1 MSVQVISG
9 NIFNSDA
16 TCLVNTVNTVGV
28 MGKGVALVY
37 RLRYPDMFEEYKKA
51 CASGELSIGRGWLYS
66 PKNSPITV
74 YNFPTKRHW
83 KHPSSLGYIED
94 GLAYFLDSYKD
105 LGLQSVAF
113 PLLGTEN
120 GGLEKEV
127 VLPLMEKVLVRCDI
141 PVEIYEYNS
150 LAPEKLFESFKL
162 KWQEESVDSI
172 KRATGLSL
180 NKISAI
186 SDYIDSANQPNMI
199 GLLNIKGVGLVSM
212 TKCFHFVMNEDRQL
226 SLDL

>member
-1 MSVQVISG
+1 MSVQIISG

-37 RLRYPDMFEEYKKA
+37 RLKYPDMFEEYKKV
-51 CASGELSIGRGWLYS
+51 CASGELSIGRGWLYA

-74 YNFPTKRHW
+74 YNFPTKRDW
-83 KHPSSLGYIED
+83 KQPSSLRYIED
-94 GLAYFLDSYKD
+94 GLAHFLDSYKD
-105 LGLQSVAF
+105 LGLQSAAF

-120 GGLEKEV
+120 GGLDKKV
-127 VLPLMEKVLVRCDI
+127 VLPLMEKVLGRCDI
-141 PVEIYEYNS
+141 PIEIYEYNS
-150 LAPEKLFESFKL
+150 SVPEKLFESFTL
-162 KWQEESVDSI
+162 KWRGETVDSI

-186 SDYIDSANQPNMI
+186 SEYIDSASQPNMI

-212 TKCFHFVMNEDRQL
+212 TKCFHFVMSGDRQL

>member
-1 MSVQVISG
+1 MSIQILSG

-37 RLRYPDMFEEYKKA
+37 RLRYPDLFEAYKKA

-74 YNFPTKRHW
+74 YNFPTKRDW
-83 KHPSSLGYIED
+83 KHPSSLRYIED

-120 GGLEKEV
+120 GGLEKNV
-127 VLPLMEKVLVRCDI
+127 VLPLMEKVLGRCDI
-141 PVEIYEYNS
+141 PIEIYEYNS
-150 LAPEKLFESFKL
+150 STPEKLFLLFRS
-162 KWQEESVDSI
+162 KWRRETVNSI
-172 KRATGLSL
+172 QQATGLSL

-186 SDYIDSANQPNMI
+186 SEYIDYAKQPNMI
-199 GLLNIKGVGLVSM
+199 GLLNIKGVGMMSM
-212 TKCFHFVMNEDRQL
+212 TKCFHFVMKEDRQL
-226 SLDL
+226 SLDF